1 MPYDPNKHH
10 RRSIRL
16 PGYDYTRPG
25 AYFITIC
32 THGRAAL
39 FGAIDGAAIA
49 LNDAGRMVEYWW
61 AELGHKFP
69 TIAIDAFVVM
79 PDHIHGIIVIGA
91 GDDATAINAP
101 DHDPRVGADWHI
113 RPHPDAT
120 AINAPDHDPRIGAD
134 WHIRPHPD
142 ATTINAPDHD
152 PRIGADW
159 HIRPHPDATSATP
172 HTSMSVPRA
181 IHWFKIMTTTGY
193 IRHVK
198 QHGWPPFDTRV
209 WQRNYYERIVR
220 SERELAAVRRYI
232 AANPARLAAQLDAL
246 VLRLDKKE

>member
-91 GDDATAINAP
+91 GDDAAA
-101 DHDPRVGADWHI
+101 
-113 RPHPDAT
+113 
-120 AINAPDHDPRIGAD
+120 
-134 WHIRPHPD
+134 
-142 ATTINAPDHD
+142 INAPDHD

-181 IHWFKIMTTTGY
+181 IHWFKIMTTTEY